1 MDEMK
6 LQRWGSGTGGISGAP
21 IGMALLYCNTASSTQ
36 VLLAT
41 GGRRGRRQTL
51 YAVTKASEC
60 HLQPSDS
67 VRTKGMVVVVQL
79 AEQRTQ
85 AAVPG

>member
-1 MDEMK
+1 MK
-6 LQRWGSGTGGISGAP
+6 LQSWGSGTGGISGAP
-21 IGMALLYCNTASSTQ
+21 IGMALLYCNTASSNQ
-36 VLLAT
+36 VLLAA

-51 YAVTKASEC
+51 YAVTKTSVC
-60 HLQPSDS
+60 HLQLSHS
-67 VRTKGMVVVVQL
+67 VRTKGMVVVVEL